1 MFEWVAVPRTLAAD
15 VLVCVLMLSGMLY
28 LYRVKY
34 MTTLWPVVVVPIYL
48 IAAIAWQLTR

>member
-15 VLVCVLMLSGMLY
+15 VLVCVLMLSGLLY

-34 MTTLWPVVVVPIYL
+34 MTTLWPVVLVPIYL

>member
-1 MFEWVAVPRTLAAD
+1 MFEWITVPRTFAAD

-34 MTTLWPVVVVPIYL
+34 MPTLWPTVVVPIYL
-48 IAAIAWQLTR
+48 IAAVLWQLTR